1 MPTGFFASEGAG
13 AFGLLDFP
21 LPQMAV
27 CLKNYYWSKVGFNFT
42 NERSLELRDFSLS

>member
-1 MPTGFFASEGAG
+1 MPTSFFASEGAG

-27 CLKNYYWSKVGFNFT
+27 CLKITIGQKWVSILLMEEVWN
-42 NERSLELRDFSLS
+42 